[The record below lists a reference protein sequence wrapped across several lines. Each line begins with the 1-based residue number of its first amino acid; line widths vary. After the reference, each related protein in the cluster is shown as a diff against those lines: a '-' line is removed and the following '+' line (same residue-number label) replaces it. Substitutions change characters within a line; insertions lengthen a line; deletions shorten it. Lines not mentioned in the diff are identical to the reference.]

1 MCTAPPRTPMFEMLA
16 PRAVQFV
23 KLQDEMAIK
32 ETFDNPDSMHK
43 APPLLKDGNPVVPL
57 ATVTTLD
64 ANVDLLTLKLASAVL
79 LAYIAPPPPF
89 ASPRRPDSAL
99 ENTEHS
105 ENTDIEITIVR
116 FAPVEMR
123 GLFRVIDNPVL
134 KLEIWCE

>member
-1 MCTAPPRTPMFEMLA
+1 MDDILPPGFRGIQREGLVA
-16 PRAVQFV
+16 GLRDLIGGAYHCA
-23 KLQDEMAIK
+23 L
-32 ETFDNPDSMHK
+32 
-43 APPLLKDGNPVVPL
+43 PPLLKDGNPVVPQ